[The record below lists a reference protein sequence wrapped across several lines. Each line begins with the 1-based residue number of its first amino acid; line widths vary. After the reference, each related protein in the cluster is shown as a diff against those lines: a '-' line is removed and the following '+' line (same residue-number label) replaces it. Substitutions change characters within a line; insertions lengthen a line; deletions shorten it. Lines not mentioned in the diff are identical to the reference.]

1 MPSPPWSVWVQR
13 PEAKLICLKFC
24 KGRSSPLHLE
34 TVEFSLQALK
44 RSALSPI
51 TPDLTHH
58 VYQFSKLAVTLDL
71 NLVAQNYRN
80 LCLTAAEARRPKS
93 RWCRAGHAPSRDARG
108 KVIPCLFQ
116 LLVATG
122 IFLLQSASLPSPPPS
137 FHCCPESPARLS
149 ALGTS
154 SQQRPFTQ
162 FKETQATFY

>member
-1 MPSPPWSVWVQR
+1 M
-13 PEAKLICLKFC
+13 ICLSPAA
-24 KGRSSPLHLE
+24 RSQTDLPKILQRQVLSAAFRNSRIQPTSPKKIRFVSYH
-34 TVEFSLQALK
+34 TRSHSPCISVFQACCNT
-44 RSALSPI
+44 RS
-51 TPDLTHH
+51 
-58 VYQFSKLAVTLDL
+58 QFSGSKLQELMSHSCGGQKAKIKV
-71 NLVAQNYRN
+71 VQ
-80 LCLTAAEARRPKS
+80 
-93 RWCRAGHAPSRDARG
+93 GHAPSRDARG